1 MTTVRL
7 EAKPDHILR
16 LAGLRDPLRGVAEM
30 IWNSVDAEATTVDVG
45 IALNAAG
52 GVGEVTVSDDGH
64 GMNRQ
69 ECIPYFT
76 RLGGSWKSSALVSP
90 KIKRPLHGKSG
101 QGRLRAFALGHDV
114 VWTTVGEKVTGG
126 HEETVVTGHV
136 SKPDEFD
143 VSPSIDTDKQTGT
156 VFAATEPADF
166 VNRLS
171 KPEVT
176 AQLTAVFAAYLL
188 SNPMVK
194 IRLQDH
200 VLDPADIWLH
210 SEEYVLEIEQQ
221 SPAGDAPTLRVIEW
235 KDEVP
240 RTISLCDEQGV
251 ELAQHSPNIRVPG
264 HYFTAYIRWS
274 GFKSHHDALMLA
286 DFEDGPVNEVLES
299 ARETLR
305 EHFRNRELI
314 RQRQQIAEW
323 KEQDLYPYGEPS
335 SPAETVERGLFDEVA
350 TTIAR
355 QLPASKDG
363 KRTTLRLLKE
373 LIARDPD
380 DVADVV
386 EQVFSL
392 PKSEQDDIK
401 QLLKRT
407 TLSAIVKA
415 TAAVTARLDFLAA
428 LRILVFDPTA
438 RKNVKERKE
447 LHRILQR
454 QPWVFGDEYD
464 PMVSDQSLDT
474 VLVRH
479 LKALGRTVDYANL
492 QPVRRDDGRKGI
504 VDLLLGRARRGSS
517 GREHLVVELKAP
529 RVNVGDKEVNQIKS
543 YAQAVVGDPQFH
555 EPSVRWNFWVISTE
569 LSGSA
574 KKDAASPNSP
584 PGCIATWDNNVS
596 IWARTWSEII
606 DDCESRLQYY
616 RNCLD
621 YDATQTHALEHLQ
634 RFHGDVMPPILRTG
648 RDSGSAMS

>member
-16 LAGLRDPLRGVAEM
+16 LAGLRDPLRGLAEM
-30 IWNSVDAEATTVDVG
+30 IWNAVDAEATTVDVS
-45 IALNAAG
+45 IAVNAAG
-52 GVGEVTVSDDGH
+52 GVGEVTVRDNGH
-64 GMNRQ
+64 GMNCQ

-76 RLGGSWKSSALVSP
+76 RLGGSWKSTALVSP
-90 KIKRPLHGKSG
+90 NIKRPLHGKSG

-126 HEETVVTGHV
+126 HEETAVTGHI

-143 VSPSIDTDKQTGT
+143 VSPSIDTDKAAGT
-156 VFAATEPADF
+156 TFTATEPSPH
-166 VNRLS
+166 VNRLA
-171 KPEVT
+171 KPEIT
-176 AQLTAVFAAYLL
+176 ARLTAIFAQYLL
-188 SNPMVK
+188 SNPTIK
-194 IRLQDH
+194 IRLH
-200 VLDPADIWLH
+200 GHELNPADIWLH
-210 SEEYVLEIEQQ
+210 SEEYALEVEGLDP
-221 SPAGDAPTLRVIEW
+221 SSDPPTLRVIEW
-235 KDEVP
+235 KDEVT

-251 ELAQHSPNIRVPG
+251 ELVQVPPHIRVPG
-264 HYFTAYIRWS
+264 HHFTAYIRWP
-274 GFKSHHDALMLA
+274 GFMPHHETLLLA
-286 DFEDGPVNEVLES
+286 DFEDGPVSAVLET
-299 ARETLR
+299 ARETLK
-305 EHFRNRELI
+305 EHFRNRELM

-323 KEQDLYPYGEPS
+323 KDQDLYPYGEPS
-335 SPAETVERGLFDEVA
+335 SPTETVERGLFDEVA

-373 LIARDPD
+373 LVARDPD
-380 DVADVV
+380 DVANVV
-386 EQVFSL
+386 EHVFSL
-392 PKSEQDDIK
+392 PKSEQDELK

-415 TAAVTARLDFLAA
+415 TASVTARLEFLAA

-438 RKNVKERKE
+438 RKNVKERRE
-447 LHRILQR
+447 LHRMLQR

-492 QPVRRDDGRKGI
+492 QPVRREDGRKGI
-504 VDLLLGRARRGSS
+504 VDLLLGRARRGSY

-529 RVNVGDKEVNQIKS
+529 RVNVGDKEVGQIKS
-543 YAQAVVGDPQFH
+543 YAQAVIDDPQFR
-555 EPSVRWNFWVISTE
+555 EPSVRWNFWIVSTE
-569 LSGSA
+569 VVGTA
-574 KKDAASPNSP
+574 KKDAASPDRP
-584 PGCIATWDNNVS
+584 PGCVAAWGDVK

-606 DDCESRLQYY
+606 DDCEYRLQYY

-634 RFHGDVMPPILRTG
+634 RFHGDVMPQILRPG
-648 RDSGSAMS
+648 DGSSSTP